1 MADKSEGLFR
11 RLTLLFR
18 SGPVIKRR
26 VRDFDKG
33 GVTSSAFDM
42 FRKNQSH
49 VYSTAMS
56 AYGTYDRMARYSD
69 FSEMEYTPEISSAL
83 DIYSEESVAADE
95 KGSVL
100 HIHSENPTIKKI
112 LSELFYDTINVEF
125 NLSAWVRTL
134 CKYGDFFLFNDVS
147 PEHGVINAY
156 PMPVNEVEREEG
168 FDPKDPMAVRY
179 RWVTQ
184 GNQVLEN
191 WQVTHMRVLAND
203 AFLPYGTSVLESARR
218 IWRQLILVEDAM
230 LVYRVVR
237 SPERRVFYVDVGNVP
252 PEDIP
257 NYMEQVQSTLKKA
270 SVVNKDSGR
279 VDLRYNPLSVDED
292 YYLPVRGGES
302 GTKIDTLAG
311 GQNATAIEDVEY
323 IQKKLFAAL
332 KIPKAYLGY
341 DEGLG
346 AKATLSQEDIRFSRT
361 IARIQRTIV
370 AEMNK
375 IAIIHLYC
383 NGFEGEDLLDFTL
396 QLSNP
401 STIAQQQKL
410 ELYRS
415 RFEIAGTAA
424 QVEGL
429 VDKTWL
435 RKNLFS
441 MTDDEISAIL
451 AGRILDK
458 QRDLEVEAVQIPEEA
473 EAGLAIAPGE
483 EPPEAPEEEAGLEAP
498 PTELAGDDRNSLNLN
513 IVAGDSIDESDDLED
528 AIDLSRLSIEDEGSP
543 IKAQNRVNLLAGV
556 LNEDIDAHIDD
567 SDIDVDVDIDVDI
580 DIEPSEEEEKRK
592 RRRNSNNQDTDHL
605 RLVSH
610 DPKNASD
617 SIAHPYARK
626 LTKYKRNSERKSDIN
641 PLSRAHKLPK
651 LSELQGRDF
660 LEILDDRIETQSK
673 MTGQMRSALK
683 SLESRIGINSKVISE
698 TTNSSEED

>member
-1 MADKSEGLFR
+1 MADKNPDGLFR

-26 VRDFDKG
+26 IKDFDKG
-33 GVTSSAFDM
+33 PGRSSAFEL

-95 KGSVL
+95 QGNVL

-112 LSELFYDTINVEF
+112 LNELFYDTLNIEF
-125 NLSAWVRTL
+125 NLTAWVRTL

-168 FDPKDPMAVRY
+168 YDPNDPMAVRF

-257 NYMEQVQSTLKKA
+257 NYMEQVQSTLKKSA
-270 SVVNKDSGR
+270 VVDKDSGR

-311 GQNATAIEDVEY
+311 GANATAIEDVEY

-370 AEMNK
+370 AELNK
-375 IAIIHLYC
+375 IAIIHLFC
-383 NGFEGEDLLDFTL
+383 NGLEGEDLLDFVL

-401 STIAQQQKL
+401 STVAQQQKL

-415 RFEIAGTAA
+415 RFEIAGSAA

-429 VDKTWL
+429 VDRTWI
-435 RKNLFS
+435 RKNIFN
-441 MTDDEISAIL
+441 MTKEDMKLIL
-451 AGRILDK
+451 AGRIDDK
-458 QRDLEVEAVQIPEEA
+458 EKDLEVEAVQMPGE
-473 EAGLAIAPGE
+473 APGE
-483 EPPEAPEEEAGLEAP
+483 ELGAGTVEMPAETPEAEEEAPA
-498 PTELAGDDRNSLNLN
+498 TELAGDDRNSQNLDL
-513 IVAGDSIDESDDLED
+513 IAGDSVIESDE
-528 AIDLSRLSIEDEGSP
+528 IDLSSLSIDNEASPIIAQNKVDRLTGVLKESDSIEDEDES
-543 IKAQNRVNLLAGV
+543 KA
-556 LNEDIDAHIDD
+556 D
-567 SDIDVDVDIDVDI
+567 
-580 DIEPSEEEEKRK
+580 EPLTHEERLKKEIEKRK
-592 RRRNSNNQDTDHL
+592 RRRRGVPDPKAAL

-610 DPKNASD
+610 DRNNVED
-617 SIAHPYARK
+617 SVVGISKMHRQMR
-626 LTKYKRNSERKSDIN
+626 YKRNSELKDDIN
-641 PLSRAHKLPK
+641 PLRSELSLSK
-651 LSELQGRDF
+651 LSEMDEDDF
-660 LEILDDRIETQSK
+660 MNIMDDKLENTAK
-673 MTGQMRSALK
+673 MTTQIRSTLK
-683 SLESRIGINSKVISE
+683 SLENSISNRRRVISE
-698 TTNSSEED
+698 IDNSSEEG